1 MEQLLPMSLTQLNHL
16 DVLRQVERQNLT
28 QEDAA
33 KLLGVNDRTIRRQL
47 ERLEEEGPGF
57 LSHGLKGQISNN
69 RIPLKVEE
77 RIGLL
82 LQKKYHDFG
91 STFAAEK
98 LREIHG
104 LDYDPKTVARIQ
116 KSLGIYTTSRKTKKV
131 VHRSYRVRRAMFG
144 DLVQFDGSYHDWLEG
159 RGGIN
164 ELCLLLA
171 VDDATG
177 RIVHAWFAPHEGVL
191 PVMGFWLQYAG
202 IHGLPKQIYL
212 DRFSTYSMNVK
223 LAKENPDTLTQF
235 ERAAR
240 DTGVEVVHAY
250 SSQAKGRVEN
260 KFGTL
265 QDRLVKELRLA
276 GISTRENA
284 NQFLMNFFIQDFNKR
299 FAVEARVKG
308 NLHRIP
314 SKTELEDVLPYI
326 FCRCK
331 TRVIQSDFTI
341 SYGALWYQL
350 LPTPRLAMR
359 PKDIVD
365 VHEHPDESI
374 SLLVR
379 GKQAN
384 FLPLPE
390 KPRQRTRS
398 KHPQT
403 LTY

>member
-1 MEQLLPMSLTQLNHL
+1 MSLSQLNHL
-16 DVLRQVERQNLT
+16 DVLRQVERRTLSQV
-28 QEDAA
+28 DAA

-47 ERLEEEGPGF
+47 DRLEEEGPGF
-57 LSHGLKGQISNN
+57 LSHGLKGQLSNN

-77 RIGLL
+77 RIGVIL
-82 LQKKYHDFG
+82 KNKYPDFG
-91 STFAAEK
+91 PTFAAEK
-98 LREIHG
+98 LREIHKF
-104 LDYDPKTVARIQ
+104 DYDPKTVARIQ
-116 KSLGIYTTSRKTKKV
+116 KSLGIYVVSRRHKKTT
-131 VHRSYRVRRAMFG
+131 HRSYRVRRAIYG
-144 DLVQFDGSYHDWLEG
+144 DLIQFDGSYHDWLEG

-177 RIVHAWFAPHEGVL
+177 KIVHAWFAPHEGVL

-202 IHGLPKQIYL
+202 IAGLPKQIYL
-212 DRFSTYSMNVK
+212 DRFSTYSMNMK

-240 DTGVEVVHAY
+240 DTGVGVVHAY

-276 GISTRENA
+276 GISTVKDA
-284 NQFLMNFFIQDFNKR
+284 NQFLQDFFVADFNER
-299 FAVEARVKG
+299 FEVEARVKG

-326 FCRCK
+326 FCRHN
-331 TRVIQSDFTI
+331 TRVIQNDFTI

-350 LPTPRLAMR
+350 LSTPRLAMR
-359 PKDIVD
+359 PKDTVD

-390 KPRQRTRS
+390 KPKRRTRS
-398 KHPQT
+398 KYPQT
-403 LTY
+403 LAN

>member
-16 DVLRQVERQNLT
+16 DVLRQVERQTLT
-28 QEDAA
+28 QVDAA

-47 ERLEEEGPGF
+47 DRLEEEGPGF
-57 LSHGLKGQISNN
+57 LSHGLKGQVSNN

-77 RIGLL
+77 QIGVLL
-82 LQKKYHDFG
+82 KGKYPDFG
-91 STFAAEK
+91 PTFAAEK
-98 LREIHG
+98 LREVHK
-104 LDYDPKTVARIQ
+104 LDYDPKTIARIQ
-116 KSLGIYTTSRKTKKV
+116 KSLGIYTVSRRHKKTT
-131 VHRSYRVRRAMFG
+131 HRRYRVRRATYG
-144 DLVQFDGSYHDWLEG
+144 DLIQFDGSYHDWLEG
-159 RGGIN
+159 RGGID

-177 RIVHAWFAPHEGVL
+177 KIVHAWFAPHEGVL

-202 IHGLPKQIYL
+202 ICGLPKQIYL
-212 DRFSTYSMNVK
+212 DRFSTYSMNLK

-276 GISTRENA
+276 GICTVEDA
-284 NQFLMNFFIQDFNKR
+284 NRFLQEFFIDDFNNR
-299 FAVEARVKG
+299 FAVEARAGG

-314 SKTELEDVLPYI
+314 SKGELEDVLPYI
-326 FCRCK
+326 FCRHN
-331 TRVIQSDFTI
+331 TRVIQNDFTI

-350 LPTPRLAMR
+350 LPTPRLALR
-359 PKDIVD
+359 PKDVVD

-379 GKQAN
+379 GKHAN

-390 KPRQRTRS
+390 KPRQKTRS

-403 LTY
+403 LVN

>member
-1 MEQLLPMSLTQLNHL
+1 MEQLLPMSLKQLNKL
-16 DVLRQVERQNLT
+16 DVIRRVERRELSQVE
-28 QEDAA
+28 AA
-33 KLLGVNDRTIRRQL
+33 KMLKVTQRTIYNSLQ
-47 ERLEEEGPGF
+47 RLEEEGPGF
-57 LSHGLKGQISNN
+57 LTHGLKGQISNN

-77 RIGLL
+77 RIGALL
-82 LQKKYHDFG
+82 RQKYEDFG
-91 STFAAEK
+91 PTFAAEK
-98 LREIHG
+98 LREIHK

-116 KSLGIYTTSRKTKKV
+116 KSLGIYTVSRRSKKTT
-131 VHRSYRVRRAMFG
+131 HRSYRVRRATFG
-144 DLVQFDGSYHDWLEG
+144 ELIQFDGSYHDWLEG
-159 RGGIN
+159 RGGVD

-177 RIVHAWFAPHEGVL
+177 KIVHAWFAEHEGVL

-202 IHGLPKQIYL
+202 VHGLPKSIYL
-212 DRFSTYSMNVK
+212 DRFSTYSMNQK

-276 GISTRENA
+276 GICTVEDA
-284 NQFLMNFFIQDFNKR
+284 NQFLQDFFIDDINNR
-299 FAVEARVKG
+299 FAVEARGKG

-326 FCRCK
+326 FCRHK
-331 TRVIQSDFTI
+331 TRVIQNDFTI

-359 PKDIVD
+359 PKDVVD
-365 VHEHPDESI
+365 VHEHPDESV

-379 GKQAN
+379 GKPAN

-398 KHPQT
+398 KHPET
-403 LTY
+403 LA

>member
-1 MEQLLPMSLTQLNHL
+1 MEQLLPMSLKQLSKL
-16 DVLRQVERQNLT
+16 DVIRRVERRELSQV
-28 QEDAA
+28 DAA
-33 KLLGVNDRTIRRQL
+33 KMLKVTERTIYNYLQ
-47 ERLEEEGPGF
+47 RLEEEGPGF
-57 LSHGLKGQISNN
+57 LSHGLKGQVSNN
-69 RIPLKVEE
+69 RIPLKVEG
-77 RIGLL
+77 RIGEL
-82 LQKKYHDFG
+82 LQKKYVDFG
-91 STFAAEK
+91 PTFACEK
-98 LREIHG
+98 LREIHK
-104 LDYDPKTVARIQ
+104 LDYDPKTIARIQ

-131 VHRSYRVRRAMFG
+131 VHHSYRVRRAMFG

-159 RGGIN
+159 RGGID

-177 RIVHAWFAPHEGVL
+177 KIVHAWFAPHEGVL

-212 DRFSTYSMNVK
+212 DRFSTYSMNMK

-250 SSQAKGRVEN
+250 SSQVKGRVEN

-276 GISTRENA
+276 GISTMEDA
-284 NQFLMNFFIQDFNKR
+284 NQFLRDFFIDDFNKR
-299 FAVEARVKG
+299 FALEARAKG
-308 NLHRIP
+308 DLHRVP

-326 FCRCK
+326 FCRRK
-331 TRVIQSDFTI
+331 TRVIQNDFTI

-359 PKDIVD
+359 PKDIVN

-379 GKQAN
+379 GKHAN
-384 FLPLPE
+384 FLSLPE
-390 KPRQRTRS
+390 KPKRRTRL

>member
-1 MEQLLPMSLTQLNHL
+1 MEQILPMSLQQLNKL
-16 DVLRQVERQNLT
+16 DILRRVERQELSQT
-28 QEDAA
+28 KAA
-33 KLLGVNDRTIRRQL
+33 QMLGIVDRTVRRQL
-47 ERLEEEGPGF
+47 ARLEQEGPGF
-57 LSHGLKGQISNN
+57 LIHGLKGQVSNN

-77 RIGLL
+77 RIGALL
-82 LQKKYHDFG
+82 KQKYPDFG
-91 STFAAEK
+91 STFASEK
-98 LREIHG
+98 LREIHH
-104 LDYDPKTVARIQ
+104 LDYDPKTIARIQ
-116 KSLGIYTTSRKTKKV
+116 KSLGLYTATRKATKV
-131 VHRSYRVRRAMFG
+131 VYHSYRVRRALYG
-144 DLVQFDGSYHDWLEG
+144 DLIQFDGSYHDWLEG
-159 RGGIN
+159 RGSID

-177 RIVHAWFAPHEGVL
+177 KIVYAWFAPHEGVL
-191 PVMGFWLQYAG
+191 PVMGFWLEYASL
-202 IHGLPKQIYL
+202 HGLPKQIYL

-223 LAKENPDTLTQF
+223 LAAQNPDTLTQF

-276 GISTRENA
+276 GICTVEDA
-284 NQFLMNFFIQDFNKR
+284 NRFLQDVFIPDFNQR
-299 FAVEARVKG
+299 FGVEARHKG
-308 NLHRIP
+308 DLHRTP

-326 FCRCK
+326 FCRK
-331 TRVIQSDFTI
+331 DTRVIQNDFTI
-341 SYGALWYQL
+341 SYDAAWYQL

-359 PKDIVD
+359 PKDVVD
-365 VHEHPDESI
+365 VHKHPDESL

-379 GKQAN
+379 GKPAS

-390 KPRQRTRS
+390 KPQRRTRS

-403 LTY
+403 LTI

>member
-1 MEQLLPMSLTQLNHL
+1 MEQILPMSLKTLNKL
-16 DVLRQVERQNLT
+16 DIIRRVERKELT
-28 QEDAA
+28 QVAA
-33 KLLGVNDRTIRRQL
+33 GKILKVSDRTIRNYL
-47 ERLEEEGPGF
+47 LRLEEEGPGF
-57 LSHGLKGQISNN
+57 LTHGLKGQISNN

-77 RIGLL
+77 RIGELL
-82 LQKKYHDFG
+82 RQKYEDFG
-91 STFAAEK
+91 PTFAAEK
-98 LREIHG
+98 LREIHN

-116 KSLGIYTTSRKTKKV
+116 KSLGIYGVSRRHTKTT
-131 VHRSYRVRRAMFG
+131 HRSYRVRRATYG
-144 DLVQFDGSYHDWLEG
+144 DLIQFDGSYHDWLEG
-159 RGGIN
+159 RGGID

-177 RIVHAWFAPHEGVL
+177 KIVHAWFAPHEGVL

-212 DRFSTYSMNVK
+212 DRFSTYSMNLK

-276 GISTRENA
+276 GISTVEDA
-284 NQFLMNFFIQDFNKR
+284 NRFLQDFFVDDFNKR
-299 FAVEARVKG
+299 FAVEARAKG
-308 NLHRIP
+308 DLHRIA

-326 FCRCK
+326 FCRHN
-331 TRVIQSDFTI
+331 TRVIQNDFTI
-341 SYGALWYQL
+341 SYGTLWYQL

-359 PKDIVD
+359 PKDVVD

-374 SLLVR
+374 SLFVR
-379 GKQAN
+379 GKHAN

-398 KHPQT
+398 KLPQT
-403 LTY
+403 LAN

>member
-1 MEQLLPMSLTQLNHL
+1 MEQLLPMSLKQLSKL
-16 DVLRQVERQNLT
+16 DIIRRVEHRELSQV
-28 QEDAA
+28 DAA
-33 KLLGVNDRTIRRQL
+33 KMLRVTDRTVYNYLQ
-47 ERLEEEGPGF
+47 RLDEEGPGF
-57 LSHGLKGQISNN
+57 LNHGLKGQISNN

-77 RIGLL
+77 RIGALL
-82 LQKKYHDFG
+82 KSKYPDFG
-91 STFAAEK
+91 PTFAAEK
-98 LREIHG
+98 LRELHG

-116 KSLGIYTTSRKTKKV
+116 KSLGISVVSRKTKQV
-131 VHRSYRVRRAMFG
+131 TYRSYRVRRAMFG
-144 DLVQFDGSYHDWLEG
+144 DLIQFDGSYHNWLEG

-177 RIVHAWFAPHEGVL
+177 KIVHAWFAQHEGVL

-202 IHGLPKQIYL
+202 IVGLPKQIYL

-276 GISTRENA
+276 GISTVEDA
-284 NQFLMNFFIQDFNKR
+284 NQFLQDFFIDDFNKR
-299 FAVEARVKG
+299 FAVAARAKG
-308 NLHRIP
+308 NLHRVP

-326 FCRCK
+326 FCRHN

-350 LPTPRLAMR
+350 LPTPSLAMR
-359 PKDIVD
+359 PKDTVD

-379 GKQAN
+379 GKQAH

-398 KHPQT
+398 KHLQT
-403 LTY
+403 LAY